1 MPVKLSMRTQPPPMQ
16 LLAPTLGIYVS
27 IPFCRAKCSY
37 CNFASGVYSTD
48 RMAAYIEKLTAEIRN
63 APERVAA
70 WGACLPKNIG
80 SVYFGGGTPS
90 LLSFNQ
96 LKEILNAVQE
106 VFSIGHSPEMT
117 LECAPGQLSDE
128 MLHAMPGLGFN
139 RVSLGVQSFVDQEAA
154 AVGRSHTQAITLN
167 EIDRLRAAGIHD
179 INVDLIAG
187 LPHQTRQSWRESLAQ
202 AILAEVPH
210 LSVYMLDVDEDSRLG
225 REIIAGGTRYGVG
238 MVPNEQA
245 IADMYTEAVEQF
257 GAAGIAQYEISNFAR
272 AGHRSR
278 HNLRYWTRQP
288 YLGFGLDA
296 HSFLPTV
303 DGEAIRV
310 AITDDLAAYLDPN
323 LAEGDRETITPV
335 SPSEAL
341 EEAWFLGLRL
351 NDGISLSDI
360 AREFGETAIVAYQ
373 PILHETQQQGWVEYD
388 EGRARLTRQGRL
400 FANEVFQRFLGVVD
414 SDETAASPIQQQG
427 VFA

>member
-16 LLAPTLGIYVS
+16 NLVPALGIYVS

-37 CNFASGVYSTD
+37 CNFASGVYGAD
-48 RMAAYIEKLTAEIRN
+48 RMAAYVKKLTAQIRE

-70 WGACLPKNIG
+70 SGVRLPKSVD

-90 LLSFNQ
+90 LLYVNQ
-96 LKEILNAVQE
+96 LEGILQAIRE
-106 VFSIGHSPEMT
+106 VFSFDAAAEIT
-117 LECAPGQLSDE
+117 LECAPGQLSEE
-128 MLHAMPGLGFN
+128 MLHAMPRLGFN
-139 RVSLGVQSFVDQEAA
+139 RVSLGVQSFVDHEAS
-154 AVGRSHTQAITLN
+154 AVGRTHTRAITLN
-167 EIDRLRAAGIHD
+167 DIDRLRAAGIDD

-202 AILAEVPH
+202 AISTGIPH

-245 IADMYTEAVEQF
+245 IADMYTEALEQF
-257 GAAGIAQYEISNFAR
+257 GTAGIAQYEISNFAR

-278 HNLRYWTRQP
+278 HNLKYWIRQP

-296 HSFLPTV
+296 HSFVPTSA
-303 DGEAIRV
+303 GEAIRV
-310 AITDDLAAYLDPN
+310 ATTDDLTAYLDPN
-323 LAEGDRETITPV
+323 GVNNKRETITPV
-335 SPSEAL
+335 SPAEAL

-351 NDGISLSDI
+351 NDGVSLAEI
-360 AREFGETAIVAYQ
+360 TREFGESAIAAYQ
-373 PILHETQQQGWVEYD
+373 PILNEAQQQGLMEYD
-388 EGRARLTRQGRL
+388 ERRARLTQQGRL
-400 FANEVFQRFLGVVD
+400 FANDVFQRFLGVVD
-414 SDETAASPIQQQG
+414 SKETVASPIQEQG